1 MKIGFR
7 IPSLTKRIAARTSV
21 KRIIRHN
28 LGFKVTRGFGWI
40 TNPKKALYNRVYNK
54 TSSGCMLHLIGVFLI
69 SILFFLFS
77 VSFISCSDNDSDN
90 SSSTYVKPSI
100 DKRGRFKK
108 GHVRMPTSTKKD
120 AIKNRNRSRYYYE
133 TRGKYRRK
141 KKKD

>member
-1 MKIGFR
+1 MKFGIR
-7 IPSLTKRIAARTSV
+7 IPSINKRIAARTSV

-28 LGFKVTRGFGWI
+28 LGFKAPKGFGWI

-54 TSSGCMLHLIGVFLI
+54 TTSGCMLHLITVLI
-69 SILFFLFS
+69 VSILFIVFS
-77 VSFISCSDNDSDN
+77 FSFSSCSDYENDN
-90 SSSTYVKPSI
+90 NSSTYVKPSI
-100 DKRGRFKK
+100 DKRGRIKK

-120 AIKNRNRSRYYYE
+120 AIKNRNRSRYYDE